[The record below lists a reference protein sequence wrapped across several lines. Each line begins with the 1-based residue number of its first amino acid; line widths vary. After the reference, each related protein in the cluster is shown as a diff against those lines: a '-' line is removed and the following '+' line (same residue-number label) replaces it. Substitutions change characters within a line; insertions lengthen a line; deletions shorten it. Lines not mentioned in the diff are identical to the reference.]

1 MSALSKSENSLTP
14 EQNNNICPLMEPS
27 TAFLLSRKKKN
38 GVGLLIVLTSLKDAY
53 ADSLEKKAPV
63 FT

>member
-14 EQNNNICPLMEPS
+14 EQNNNIYPLMQPS
-27 TAFLLSRKKKN
+27 TAFLLSRKKN
-38 GVGLLIVLTSLKDAY
+38 GIGLLIVLTSLKDAY
-53 ADSLEKKAPV
+53 ADSLEKKAYV